1 MAFAISDMRAEFMLA
16 SVVDGHQHSREA
28 IIEAVNK
35 TVAIFPF
42 DYHFRDIQ
50 ASIAGMLAEK
60 ASNK

>member
-1 MAFAISDMRAEFMLA
+1 MRAEFMLA